1 MILSSLSPIGSIS
14 YILVSARD
22 VRLSVPA
29 RIRLVEVPGPLKLYW
44 GVVFVGLLV
53 DFRKLRVERA
63 KDHTKGALVTQTP
76 IEASRRYQNW

>member
-1 MILSSLSPIGSIS
+1 MS

-22 VRLSVPA
+22 DLVSVPDRA
-29 RIRLVEVPGPLKLYW
+29 RMVDAPGALKVYW
-44 GVVFVGLLV
+44 GVVFVGLVV